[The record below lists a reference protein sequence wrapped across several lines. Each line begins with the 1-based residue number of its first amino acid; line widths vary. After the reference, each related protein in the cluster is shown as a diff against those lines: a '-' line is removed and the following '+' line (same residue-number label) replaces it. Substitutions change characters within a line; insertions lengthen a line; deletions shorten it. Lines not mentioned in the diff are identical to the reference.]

1 MIYKN
6 IKQFNKL
13 KKLQPRSITFET
25 SEKTTQ
31 INLGCFLFYN
41 VNILKSEQL

>member
-1 MIYKN
+1 MN
-6 IKQFNKL
+6 GNKKTSL
-13 KKLQPRSITFET
+13 KVSHFKP